1 MGDWSLRKTHSF
13 QTWCQK
19 TIVSI
24 FGDAVAKVPL
34 SDPVIVDLMFFLPTT
49 EVQVIGR
56 CTITIVTRLGP
67 GEAWN
72 RKAFLFL
79 GAYIGPR
86 TYVVLA
92 SCS

>member
-34 SDPVIVDLMFFLPTT
+34 SDPVIVDLMFFFTN
-49 EVQVIGR
+49 
-56 CTITIVTRLGP
+56 
-67 GEAWN
+67 N
-72 RKAFLFL
+72 RSPSDWKMH
-79 GAYIGPR
+79 YH
-86 TYVVLA
+86 Y
-92 SCS
+92 SH